1 MESEDGPHGIGCG
14 LCHVPHVEDRAWC
27 AVSAT
32 RALEAS
38 LTPIDHGC
46 IVLSMVDPS
55 DRREYVTVGEAA
67 AYIGVSL
74 KTLRR
79 WDASGKLKPVRHPTS
94 SYRFYRRA
102 DLEPYRLDYARAEMH
117 ATTTTHLFQ
126 TLNAD
131 IEENEKL
138 REPQREAH
146 TKVREHFA
154 TRRDPAILQMPVG
167 CGKTGVIATLPFGIA
182 EGRVLVIAPNLTIR
196 KTIAEALDI
205 ASPECFWTKTRV
217 LSNFQRGPFTAVL
230 DGPDAN
236 IHDCTESHFV
246 LTNIQQL
253 ASSADRWLP
262 QFPPN
267 FFDLILVDE
276 AHHNVAAS
284 WRKVFQ
290 RFPEAKVIGLT
301 ATPFRGDD
309 QPLAGEI
316 IYRYSFTRAMLKG
329 YIKQIVSRNVAPAV
343 ISFTYR
349 GEQRRHSLDE
359 VLRLREEHWFSK
371 GVALAP
377 ECNQHIAEASIQ
389 RCNSL
394 RAKTGIQHQVIAVA
408 CSMDH
413 ARQVRSVYEQCGYR
427 AHEIHSD
434 MPEEEREEILAELGQ
449 GRLDA
454 IVQVQMLGE
463 GFDHPRLSVAAIFR
477 PFRSLAPYIQ
487 FAGRIMRVIH
497 QNKPDHPDNHGS
509 VVSHVGLNNDAHWED
524 FRELDLEDQELLRR
538 WVRGQNGDDDGG
550 GEGIGPGSPRR
561 FDLGMRVEDKIVG
574 HFIQQAFLDPEDD
587 RVLEQLLSQ
596 PLGST
601 GLSVGNFI
609 KKEDL
614 RAKLR
619 EKLKAMEEEPEPI
632 PVSPQRRRRA
642 ARTRLDEREGS
653 VVARIL
659 QELNL
664 SRQGR
669 NVARALPK
677 EVKGAANL
685 TAVTRMLKHAVND
698 FLGIPSG
705 SRRKPDAAKNEQA
718 LAELDG
724 LGDQVC
730 NKIRRAVEGH
740 RRA

>member
-1 MESEDGPHGIGCG
+1 
-14 LCHVPHVEDRAWC
+14 
-27 AVSAT
+27 
-32 RALEAS
+32 
-38 LTPIDHGC
+38 
-46 IVLSMVDPS
+46 MVDDSEGP
-55 DRREYVTVGEAA
+55 EFLTVQEAA
-67 AYIGVSL
+67 DYIGVSAQ
-74 KTLRR
+74 TLRR
-79 WDASGKLKPVRHPTS
+79 WDSSGKLRPLRRRPS
-94 SYRFYRRA
+94 GYRYYRRA
-102 DLEPYRLDYARAEMH
+102 DLEPFRLEYARAEMP
-117 ATTTTHLFQ
+117 AGEAASAHLFQ
-126 TLNAD
+126 VAPAD
-131 IEENEKL
+131 VERNENL

-146 TKVREHFA
+146 TKVRQHFA
-154 TRRDPAILQMPVG
+154 SRADPAILQIPVG

-182 EGRVLVIAPNLTIR
+182 EGRVLVIAPNVTIR
-196 KTIAEALDI
+196 KSIAEALDL

-217 LSNFQRGPFTAVL
+217 LSNFRRGPFLAVL

-284 WRKVFQ
+284 WKKVFQ
-290 RFPEAKVIGLT
+290 RFPEAKVVGLT
-301 ATPFRGDD
+301 ATPFRGDE
-309 QPLAGEI
+309 QPLAGEV

-349 GEQRRHSLDE
+349 DEQRRHTLEE
-359 VLRLREEHWFSK
+359 VLRLREERWFSK

-389 RCNSL
+389 RCNAL
-394 RAKTGIQHQVIAVA
+394 RAETGIQHQVIAVA
-408 CSMDH
+408 CSVDH

-427 AHEIHSD
+427 AREIHSD
-434 MPEEEREEILAELGQ
+434 MAEETRDEVLSDLEL

-463 GFDHPRLSVAAIFR
+463 GFDHPRLSVAAVFR

-487 FAGRIMRVIH
+487 FVGRIMRVIH
-497 QNKPDHPDNHGS
+497 QNKPDHPDNRGF
-509 VVSHVGLNNDAHWED
+509 VVSHVGLNNDEHWDD
-524 FRELDLEDQELLRR
+524 FRELDLEDQALLRR
-538 WVRGQNGDDDGG
+538 WVHGENGDDA
-550 GEGIGPGSPRR
+550 GEESEGPGEPRR
-561 FDLGMRVEDKIVG
+561 FDTGMLVDDEVIS
-574 HFIQQAFLDPEDD
+574 HFVQQAFLDPDDD

-601 GLSVGNFI
+601 GLAVGNFI
-609 KKEDL
+609 SKDDL

-619 EKLKAMEEEPEPI
+619 QQLVAMDEEPEPI

-642 ARTRLDEREGS
+642 VRARLDEREGS

-659 QELNL
+659 RDLSL
-664 SRQGR
+664 SRAGR
-669 NVARALPK
+669 DVARALPG
-677 EVKGAANL
+677 VGRGQANL
-685 TAVTRMLKHAVND
+685 PVVTQMLKRAVND
-698 FLGIPSG
+698 AIGIPSG
-705 SRRKPDAAKNEQA
+705 SRRKPKAEELEEVFSQLDA
-718 LAELDG
+718 
-724 LGDQVC
+724 LGDQVRER
-730 NKIRRAVEGH
+730 IRAALEGK
-740 RRA
+740 